1 MSSSEPNST
10 LSREELEGL
19 LGKSRAQAGAAGEAN
34 VPNDTDGAL
43 APRDADSREAPD
55 VRSGDPAGEAAVAAD
70 TVAEL
75 QMVLRHWERTVAGL
89 QQELIELR
97 SRISRL
103 EQQVEPAEAEP
114 VRRAAVDRAD
124 PAPPSAPA
132 LADEEPSVLSRV
144 HTHRSRRGWF

>member
-1 MSSSEPNST
+1 MSSSEPNSM

-19 LGKSRAQAGAAGEAN
+19 LGKTRAQAGAAGKAN
-34 VPNDTDGAL
+34 VPDGTDGAP
-43 APRDADSREAPD
+43 APREADGREAPD
-55 VRSGDPAGEAAVAAD
+55 VRSGDPAEEGAAD

-103 EQQVEPAEAEP
+103 EQQVEPPEAETG
-114 VRRAAVDRAD
+114 RRAGIGRAE
-124 PAPPSAPA
+124 PALPQAPA
-132 LADEEPSVLSRV
+132 LAEEEEPSVLSRV
-144 HTHRSRRGWF
+144 HTYRSRRGWF